1 MRVRVYFNL
10 HKKVFSVQD
19 KKTRK
24 VIGHT
29 EHIILEN
36 VKFIVSESGR
46 QRVLREKKK
55 NVHAFVEGDVLENGI
70 FDMKY
75 SNVTYN
81 PYRDSTFMY
90 SGKNTWD
97 YEIPARSA
105 KRCYMQVAYK
115 KPFMYAV

>member
-29 EHIILEN
+29 EHIVLEN

-55 NVHAFVEGDVLENGI
+55 NVHAFVEGEVNYMGK
-70 FDMKY
+70 FDMMK

-81 PYRDSTFMY
+81 PYKYSSFMMNGEAVKET
-90 SGKNTWD
+90 S
-97 YEIPARSA
+97 
-105 KRCYMQVAYK
+105 RCYMQVDNK